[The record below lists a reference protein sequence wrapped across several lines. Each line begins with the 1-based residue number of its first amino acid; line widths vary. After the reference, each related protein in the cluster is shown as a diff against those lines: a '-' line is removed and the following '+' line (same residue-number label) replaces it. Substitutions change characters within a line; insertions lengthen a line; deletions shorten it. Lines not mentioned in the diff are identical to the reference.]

1 MFVHN
6 DWKIAE
12 VLDEKSTEYGPDER
26 ITRPI
31 AMFLAAYVPL
41 VRTMIQSPIQQIG
54 RAHV

>member
-12 VLDEKSTEYGPDER
+12 VLDAKSTEYGPDER

-41 VRTMIQSPIQQIG
+41 VRTMIQSLTQFVLIVQT
-54 RAHV
+54 